1 MIQPASQKLMYR
13 IEEAAELTGVGRTSL
28 FKEMAEGRLP
38 SVAIG
43 HRGRGSGRR
52 LVAHDDLVAWIAQH
66 RQAAA

>member
-1 MIQPASQKLMYR
+1 MTPRSPLADLSQVAPR
-13 IEEAAELTGVGRTSL
+13 ERRQAAN
-28 FKEMAEGRLP
+28 LP

-43 HRGRGSGRR
+43 HRGRGAGRR